1 MDGLLGQTLLAV
13 ASILAVA
20 RLLGAVAVRLRQPR
34 IGGEML
40 AGLLVGGA
48 LMSPWRDT
56 GVTHHAA
63 VLSTTAVDFVDLLG
77 QLGMVLYLLL
87 VGLSLSPPDIKRNAA
102 RITAVGLPVI
112 LAAVVVAPLAAAWF
126 AGARWQLAGGTAAVL
141 VMASALMVN
150 GLPFVAR
157 ILQERELMHGGFGA
171 TVLGASALVTAL
183 PFVLLSLAERRSP
196 SDGIALLADSLPLLI
211 TLAFGIAG
219 AMLWPTLASRFKRP
233 PSGGAT
239 PQVLA
244 IIAALI
250 VGWLTLQLLG
260 TALPGAFL
268 VGIAL
273 SGSTPTRVALEQM
286 LGRAVPVI
294 LVPVFMAAAGA
305 RLDPRMLDVG
315 VLQGAAVF
323 TALLVAVAAA
333 AGSASARTAHI
344 GANDARAITALI
356 NCRGLMLLVLGVQMA
371 DHRLI
376 GPRLVAVFFIGA
388 VATTLMTGPLLARAG
403 RLARRAASE
412 DQLAVGA
419 RSGRTR

>member
-1 MDGLLGQTLLAV
+1 MDGLLEQMLLAV

-87 VGLSLSPPDIKRNAA
+87 VGLSLSPPDLKRNAA

-157 ILQERELMHGGFGA
+157 ILQERKLMHGGFGA

-183 PFVLLSLAERRSP
+183 PFVLLALAERRSP
-196 SDGIALLADSLPLLI
+196 SDGIALL
-211 TLAFGIAG
+211 
-219 AMLWPTLASRFKRP
+219 
-233 PSGGAT
+233 
-239 PQVLA
+239 
-244 IIAALI
+244 
-250 VGWLTLQLLG
+250 
-260 TALPGAFL
+260 
-268 VGIAL
+268 
-273 SGSTPTRVALEQM
+273 
-286 LGRAVPVI
+286 
-294 LVPVFMAAAGA
+294 
-305 RLDPRMLDVG
+305 
-315 VLQGAAVF
+315 
-323 TALLVAVAAA
+323 
-333 AGSASARTAHI
+333 
-344 GANDARAITALI
+344 
-356 NCRGLMLLVLGVQMA
+356 
-371 DHRLI
+371 
-376 GPRLVAVFFIGA
+376 
-388 VATTLMTGPLLARAG
+388 
-403 RLARRAASE
+403 
-412 DQLAVGA
+412 
-419 RSGRTR
+419 